1 MRQVELHSLV
11 SDFKADVSKS
21 TKASRKNVADR
32 ANIANLAALDMLAET
47 VAEKNTDSL
56 SKKAR
61 DLHSIARELHE
72 ITGIVENLGRR
83 SRKN

>member
-1 MRQVELHSLV
+1 MGQVELHSLV

-21 TKASRKNVADR
+21 SKASRKNVADR

-56 SKKAR
+56 TDKSKSLR
-61 DLHSIARELHE
+61 GIAQELHE
-72 ITGIVENLGRR
+72 ITEIVENLGRR
-83 SRKN
+83 ARKN